1 VQGMSI
7 QKFVIPEVIFGVDST
22 EQVGSS
28 LKRLGTRRVFLVT
41 DPGVRS
47 YGWVDHALPSIR
59 EAGLDYVIWDGVS
72 ENPKDVEVHR
82 GAELYLSEGCDA
94 LLAIGGG
101 SPIDAAKGV
110 AIVATNGGHI
120 IDYAGLD
127 RIPLP
132 LPPMVMVPSTG
143 GTGADV
149 SQFAVITDTRRRVKE
164 VICSKSLVPDI
175 SITDPRLLTT
185 KPSDL
190 TAFTG
195 MDALTHAIESYVS
208 VAATP
213 LTDVHALSA
222 VELIAQN
229 LRQSVASRD
238 NIHAKINMA
247 MASLKAGICL
257 SNASLG
263 AAHAASHQ
271 LGGLFDVPHGMAN
284 AIILP
289 YVMEYNLISDTDRYA
304 RIAEAMGE
312 KIEGL
317 SSRDAALRAVTAV
330 RNLAND
336 IGIPARLTEVE
347 TVTDA
352 EIAAMVDHA
361 LNDVCL
367 ATNPRDLDSEHMEA
381 LFRAVLVC
389 ECESSDQ
396 PAPQHVHSVREFPPT
411 PLRAQG

>member
-1 VQGMSI
+1 MSI
-7 QKFVIPEVIFGVDST
+7 QKFVVPEVIFGLDSID
-22 EQVGSS
+22 QAGSS
-28 LKRLGTRRVFLVT
+28 LGRLGARRVFLVT

-47 YGWVDHALPSIR
+47 YGWVDRALPSLR

-72 ENPKDVEVHR
+72 ENPKDVEVHH
-82 GAELYLSEGCDA
+82 GAELFLSEECDA
-94 LLAIGGG
+94 LLAVGGG
-101 SPIDAAKGV
+101 SPIDAAKSV
-110 AIVATNGGHI
+110 AIIATNGGRI
-120 IDYAGLD
+120 IDYAGID
-127 RIPLP
+127 RISLP

-149 SQFAVITDTRRRVKE
+149 SQFAIITDKRRRVKE

-185 KPSDL
+185 KPSEL

-195 MDALTHAIESYVS
+195 MDALTHAIEAYVS

-229 LRQSVASRD
+229 LRQSVACKD
-238 NIHAKINMA
+238 NIRAKVNMA

-271 LGGLFDVPHGMAN
+271 IGGLFDLPHGMVN

-289 YVMEYNLISDTDRYA
+289 HIMEYNLISDTDRYA
-304 RIAEAMGE
+304 RVAQAMGE
-312 KIEGL
+312 KVEGL
-317 SSRDAALRAVTAV
+317 SSRDAALRAVAAV

-336 IGIPARLTEVE
+336 IGIPTRLTETE
-347 TVTDA
+347 PVTDA
-352 EIAAMVDHA
+352 AVSAMVEQA
-361 LNDVCL
+361 LVDVCL
-367 ATNPRDLDSEHMEA
+367 ATNPRDLDAERMEE
-381 LFRAVLVC
+381 LFRAVLIC
-389 ECESSDQ
+389 ERELSDQ
-396 PAPQHVHSVREFPPT
+396 PAPHPVHSLRELPLP
-411 PLRAQG
+411 PLRAQR